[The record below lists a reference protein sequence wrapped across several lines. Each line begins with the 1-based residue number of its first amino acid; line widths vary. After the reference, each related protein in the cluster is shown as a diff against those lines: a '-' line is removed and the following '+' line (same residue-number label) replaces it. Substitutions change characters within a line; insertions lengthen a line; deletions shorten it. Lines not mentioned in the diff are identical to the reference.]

1 LGGCPALR
9 VQEIEKE
16 SPARVHIV
24 RGRDLLAGHEYG
36 RSLEENK
43 KALSLSGKKPPGDE
57 ALFNMGLIYSH
68 YGYSQKD
75 YEKSLGLFKRL
86 VTEYPQSRLVEQAKI
101 WIGVLEVIEKTK
113 QVDIEIEEKKKEL
126 SR

>member
-1 LGGCPALR
+1 M
-9 VQEIEKE
+9 
-16 SPARVHIV
+16 